1 MASNI
6 NVMVQYTNVTSSC
19 TNEQGSFDHTS
30 VYILSFVVVSV
41 VGVFFNWLVLLGVR
55 GNSRLGTTVNILLVW
70 ISTSAIMQSTV
81 GALAKILIFG
91 KLTTT
96 HVKVVTNSEKRTRGK
111 THSPRRG
118 EQRVENIC
126 I

>member
-1 MASNI
+1 MA
-6 NVMVQYTNVTSSC
+6 VNVTSCANHDEAS
-19 TNEQGSFDHTS
+19 SFDHAP
-30 VYILSFVVVSV
+30 VYILSFVVVSL

-91 KLTTT
+91 KQK
-96 HVKVVTNSEKRTRGK
+96 HKVATNT
-111 THSPRRG
+111 
-118 EQRVENIC
+118 V
-126 I
+126 